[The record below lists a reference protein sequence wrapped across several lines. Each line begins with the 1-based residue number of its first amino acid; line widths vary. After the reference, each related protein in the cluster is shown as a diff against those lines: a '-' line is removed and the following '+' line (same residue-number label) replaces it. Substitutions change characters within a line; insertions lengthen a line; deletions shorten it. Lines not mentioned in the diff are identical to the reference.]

1 MEGKYNNN
9 EFEQFLK
16 ENANQHRLYPSENV
30 WETIHARL
38 HNKRRWTALALLLLF
53 LSISSVSIVMFSP
66 EIPSNKKL
74 TAINKNAG
82 AEKTTK
88 TKSSIIISKEASAS
102 SLKKSPLFPGDTEEL
117 SNENARLPVYLSDA
131 ENASNENV
139 SLLKPEVDLPSSE
152 NKSATTTLERSKVV
166 AVINRETLANVNSKA
181 SVSPKEKL
189 SIIVNAQ
196 EPAIAKIKKHK
207 SFNWQIHLTPTVTYR
222 KLKEDSKFIESARS
236 SMSMS
241 VPSFATNSD
250 IKNVV
255 KHRPDMGIQFGVT
268 GRASLSKRL
277 FFTAGLQFNVSKYD
291 IKAYSYPNEV
301 ATIAYSNTYGYPSSI
316 STVTSFRI
324 NGAMNSANW
333 LRNYYFSAALPVGLE
348 WRLAGTR
355 NNYWGVSATVQPTYV
370 LGDRAYV
377 ISTNYQNYAEVPYLT
392 RKWNLNFG
400 IETFAKVKIGSA
412 NLRVGPQFRYQ
423 AFSSFIKEYPVQE
436 HLFDF
441 GVKMGLILGK

>member
-1 MEGKYNNN
+1 MDGRHNNN
-9 EFEQFLK
+9 ELENFLR

-66 EIPSNKKL
+66 ETPSNKKL
-74 TAINKNAG
+74 SAINKNAG
-82 AEKTTK
+82 GEKAT
-88 TKSSIIISKEASAS
+88 
-102 SLKKSPLFPGDTEEL
+102 LPLFSSDTENS
-117 SNENARLPVYLSDA
+117 SNED
-131 ENASNENV
+131 V
-139 SLLKPEVDLPSSE
+139 SLLKTESE
-152 NKSATTTLERSKVV
+152 LQSAEDNLTTISAERTKLV
-166 AVINRETLANVNSKA
+166 AAIDRQTVPNVNSKA

-189 SIIVNAQ
+189 SITAITQ
-196 EPAIAKIKKHK
+196 EPAITKSKKHK
-207 SFNWQIHLTPTVTYR
+207 SFNWQLHLTPTVTYR
-222 KLKEDSKFIESARS
+222 KLKEDSKFIESART

-255 KHRPDMGIQFGVT
+255 KHRPDMGIQFGLT
-268 GRASLSKRL
+268 GRAAISKRL
-277 FFTAGLQFNVSKYD
+277 SLTTGLQFNVSKYD

-316 STVTSFRI
+316 STVTSYRI

-333 LRNYYFSAALPVGLE
+333 LRNYYFSAAIPVGIE
-348 WRLAGTR
+348 WRLAGTQK
-355 NNYWGVSATVQPTYV
+355 NYWGISATVQPTYV
-370 LGDRAYV
+370 LGNRAYV

-400 IETFAKVKIGSA
+400 FETFAKVKIGSA

>member
-1 MEGKYNNN
+1 MEGSYKNK

-16 ENANQHRLYPSENV
+16 ENANQHRLYPSEKV
-30 WETIHARL
+30 WESIHARL
-38 HNKRRWTALALLLLF
+38 HNKRRWTALALFLLF
-53 LSISSVSIVMFSP
+53 LSISSVSVVMFSP
-66 EIPSNKKL
+66 ETPSNKKL
-74 TAINKNAG
+74 TVINKNIDS
-82 AEKTTK
+82 KK
-88 TKSSIIISKEASAS
+88 TKNPKPSILISKEFRNS
-102 SLKKSPLFPGDTEEL
+102 SLEKSPLF
-117 SNENARLPVYLSDA
+117 ASDA
-131 ENASNENV
+131 EKLSNDNISSFTSDDESTIVENN
-139 SLLKPEVDLPSSE
+139 SL
-152 NKSATTTLERSKVV
+152 
-166 AVINRETLANVNSKA
+166 AVIEEKSKSQIAIEHLAVGDVISKA

-189 SIIVNAQ
+189 SITANTQ
-196 EPAIAKIKKHK
+196 EPVIAKTKKGK
-207 SFNWQIHLTPTVTYR
+207 GFNWQVHLTPTITYR
-222 KLKEDSKFIESARS
+222 KLKEDSKFIESART
-236 SMSMS
+236 SMAMT
-241 VPSFATNSD
+241 VPYFATNSD

-268 GRASLSKRL
+268 GRAALSKRL
-277 FFTAGLQFNVSKYD
+277 FFTTGLQFNVSKYD

-316 STVTSFRI
+316 STVTNYRI
-324 NGAMNSANW
+324 NGGLNKANW
-333 LRNYYFSAALPVGLE
+333 LRNYYFSAAVPIGLE
-348 WRLAGTR
+348 WRIAGTR
-355 NNYWGVSATVQPTYV
+355 NNYWGISGTVQPTYV

-400 IETFAKVKIGSA
+400 IETFAKVKIGNA